1 MWINVEVWDAVA
13 KDNIQLFRKGAT
25 LNGLGTLI
33 FNKWI
38 DKSSGEE
45 RKQFKHRL
53 LKVIS
58 KEEMSIFEDTDFDL
72 KATAKTDELDSR
84 PPQESLKVEKPA
96 PITQSSAQPVQQMQ
110 PNYNSNSP
118 QKLNQ
123 PVQQMRP
130 HVDGETK
137 VERVNAY
144 TSKDSEGARR
154 QVPQPPPP
162 PPPPRR
168 APAPTRVTYG
178 SYDPDAEE

>member
-53 LKVIS
+53 LKVLS
-58 KEEMSIFEDTDFDL
+58 KEEMSFFEETDFETKIAA
-72 KATAKTDELDSR
+72 KADELDSR
-84 PPQESLKVEKPA
+84 PSQESPKFEKPI
-96 PITQSSAQPVQQMQ
+96 PITQAAAQSVQPNYDNRSPQKSKQPVQQVQ
-110 PNYNSNSP
+110 PYADSATN
-118 QKLNQ
+118 
-123 PVQQMRP
+123 
-130 HVDGETK
+130 
-137 VERVNAY
+137 VERVSAY
-144 TSKDSEGARR
+144 TNKNSEEVRR
-154 QVPQPPPP
+154 QVPPPP
-162 PPPPRR
+162 PPPQRT

-178 SYDPDAEE
+178 SYDPDTEE

>member
-58 KEEMSIFEDTDFDL
+58 KEEMSIFEDTEFDL
-72 KATAKTDELDSR
+72 KATLPCHPLS
-84 PPQESLKVEKPA
+84 Q
-96 PITQSSAQPVQQMQ
+96 
-110 PNYNSNSP
+110 YNRCS
-118 QKLNQ
+118 QII
-123 PVQQMRP
+123 V
-130 HVDGETK
+130 
-137 VERVNAY
+137 AI
-144 TSKDSEGARR
+144 
-154 QVPQPPPP
+154 VP
-162 PPPPRR
+162 RN
-168 APAPTRVTYG
+168 
-178 SYDPDAEE
+178 